1 MKDSK
6 IAPDQVVGSE
16 IADGTQIGLSTTAS
30 PGTLLHGGTESSSG
44 EVWDV
49 ITIEAC
55 NIDASSNRTI
65 TVAWGG
71 LATKDLVMYTLP
83 IREGRV
89 PVIIKGRLKRGL
101 EVRAW
106 ASAADKINVY
116 VEVGVLDGQETV

>member
-1 MKDSK
+1 MNDSK

-16 IADGTQIGLSTTAS
+16 IADGMQIGLTTTAS
-30 PGTLLHGGTESSSG
+30 PGTVLHSGTESSSG

-55 NIDASSNRTI
+55 NIDTTNRVL

-71 LATKDLVMYTLP
+71 VATKDLVMFTLAP
-83 IREGRV
+83 REGRV
-89 PVIIKGRLKRGL
+89 PIIIKGRLKRGL
-101 EVRAW
+101 PVSAW

-116 VEVGVLDGQETV
+116 VEVGVLDDQETV